1 MLGNQ
6 DNLGRGPDLPDRRR
20 QARIQLQ
27 SLAYLQLDSEN
38 AGVILNIS
46 EGGLAFQTVEII
58 TGLVF
63 PSMRFRLPKSNKWL
77 EVSGKLVWEGKSR
90 TEAGIQF
97 IDLNEDV
104 QQQIR
109 SWTQAA
115 TLHPDQSKEPGR
127 FKIVWEA
134 EGVASA
140 EEDSSTQTDL
150 PSDLP
155 SDLDSMFPSEQAL
168 PAAPALRH
176 KPIVDDPNRVP
187 STGVQP
193 KITDKSSSPLHAY
206 DLPIVPPV
214 DGVERVTKQNANMRG
229 PLNPPSFAGMGSAAA
244 DATVALNPARNP
256 ARNIAGNVDRTVDRN
271 LDALQSKVWPVR
283 AAPRQAI
290 PAPPRIT
297 PGESE
302 LQRSPSA
309 SRPLDPLAGKAF
321 YEELMASHS
330 ATINAHNLRA
340 AWLPPES
347 PGTKVASPEAASRG
361 IEFTAFGYQPAA
373 FEEPTGKGWFIVAA
387 VLLALLLFGVVMAV
401 GPANIR
407 SLLLRQAPADTTDV
421 SSPPPPAAAL
431 EETAPQ
437 SRAPKGSSAGSAPT
451 TVSRPDT
458 TPKESPSEAAKDE
471 KDQQPTSAASQD
483 SVGTSQTAGERS
495 ETPEETEARV
505 RQFQLEH
512 SGRSPFV
519 PPSNDNAAILHQQRT
534 APPQPSPT
542 SNPAPPRSETL
553 DAYAPIPA
561 VPAKSVAAPGTVAIS
576 SHFQSISGQE
586 SQPGDSLQVGQL
598 VSFSQPNYPVEA
610 ERAHVEGTVMLRVL
624 VNQAGTVESVRV
636 VSGPPLLVP
645 YAVNS
650 VRQWRYSQTILNGR
664 AVGSAED
671 VAVAFRLGNSAASPR

>member
-1 MLGNQ
+1 MSMLGNHE
-6 DNLGRGPDLPDRRR
+6 NLGRGPDLPDRRKHT
-20 QARIQLQ
+20 RIQLQ

-38 AGVILNIS
+38 AGVIINIS
-46 EGGLAFQTVEII
+46 EGGLAFQTAEII

-63 PSMRFRLPKSNKWL
+63 PRMRFWLPKSNKWL

-109 SWTQAA
+109 SWTQEA
-115 TLHPDQSKEPGR
+115 TLHPNQSREPGR

-140 EEDSSTQTDL
+140 EEDSSTKT
-150 PSDLP
+150 DLP

-176 KPIVDDPNRVP
+176 KPTVDDPNRVP
-187 STGVQP
+187 STGAQP
-193 KITDKSSSPLHAY
+193 KITDKPSSPLHAY

-229 PLNPPSFAGMGSAAA
+229 PLNSLSFAGTESAAA
-244 DATVALNPARNP
+244 DATVPRNP
-256 ARNIAGNVDRTVDRN
+256 ARNVAGNVDRKVDPN
-271 LDALQSKVWPVR
+271 LHELQSKGSPVR
-283 AAPRQAI
+283 ATPRQEI
-290 PAPPRIT
+290 PAPSRIT
-297 PGESE
+297 PGESG

-309 SRPLDPLAGKAF
+309 SRPADPLAGRAF

-340 AWLPPES
+340 AWLSGES
-347 PGTKVASPEAASRG
+347 PGRKVASSEAASRG
-361 IEFTAFGYQPAA
+361 IEFTGFGYQPAA

-387 VLLALLLFGVVMAV
+387 VLMCLLLFGVVMAV

-421 SSPPPPAAAL
+421 SGPPPPAAAL

-437 SRAPKGSSAGSAPT
+437 SHPPKSSSASSAPT
-451 TVSRPDT
+451 AIPRPDT
-458 TPKESPSEAAKDE
+458 MPKDVPTDAANQE
-471 KDQQPTSAASQD
+471 RGQQQTSAASQD

-512 SGRSPFV
+512 SGRSPFM
-519 PPSNDNAAILHQQRT
+519 PPSNDNAAILGQPRT
-534 APPQPSPT
+534 ATPQPSPA
-542 SNPAPPRSETL
+542 SNPAPPRSERTS
-553 DAYAPIPA
+553 DTYAPIPA
-561 VPAKSVAAPGTVAIS
+561 VPAKSFAAPGTVAIS

-586 SQPGDSLQVGQL
+586 SQPGDSLRVGQL
-598 VSFSQPNYPVEA
+598 ASFSQPSYPVEA
-610 ERAHVEGTVMLRVL
+610 VRAHVEGTVMLRVL
-624 VNQAGTVESVRV
+624 VNQAGTVENVRV

-650 VRQWRYSQTILNGR
+650 VRQWRYSQTLLNGR

>member
-6 DNLGRGPDLPDRRR
+6 ENLDRGPNLPDRRR
-20 QARIQLQ
+20 QPRIRLQ

-38 AGVILNIS
+38 AGVIVNIS
-46 EGGLAFQTVEII
+46 EGGFAFQTAEII

-63 PSMRFRLPKSNKWL
+63 PRMRFRLPKSNKWL
-77 EVSGKLVWEGKSR
+77 EVSGKLIWEGGSR
-90 TEAGIQF
+90 TEAGVQF
-97 IDLNEDV
+97 IDLSEDA

-109 SWTQAA
+109 SWTDAA
-115 TLHPDQSKEPGR
+115 TLHPDQSREPGR

-134 EGVASA
+134 EGLPSA
-140 EEDSSTQTDL
+140 EEDSSTKTDL

-168 PAAPALRH
+168 PAAPALRQ
-176 KPIVDDPNRVP
+176 KPTVDDPNRVL
-187 STGVQP
+187 STGAQP
-193 KITDKSSSPLHAY
+193 KITDKPSSPLEAY

-214 DGVERVTKQNANMRG
+214 GGVERVTKQNANMQG
-229 PLNPPSFAGMGSAAA
+229 PSNSLSLAGTQSAAA
-244 DATVALNPARNP
+244 DATVTRSPARNL
-256 ARNIAGNVDRTVDRN
+256 ARNIDGNVDRKVDRS
-271 LDALQSKVWPVR
+271 LEALQSKVAPVR

-302 LQRSPSA
+302 LRVSPSA
-309 SRPLDPLAGKAF
+309 SRPVDPLAGRAF

-347 PGTKVASPEAASRG
+347 PGREAASSEAASRG

-373 FEEPTGKGWFIVAA
+373 FEEPTGKGWLIVAA
-387 VLLALLLFGVVMAV
+387 VLLGMLLFGVVMAV

-407 SLLLRQAPADTTDV
+407 SLLLRHAPADTTDV
-421 SSPPPPAAAL
+421 SGPPPPAAAL

-437 SRAPKGSSAGSAPT
+437 SHPPKSSSASSAPA
-451 TVSRPDT
+451 TVPLPDT
-458 TPKESPSEAAKDE
+458 TPKESPPGAAKDE
-471 KDQQPTSAASQD
+471 REQQLNAAASQD
-483 SVGTSQTAGERS
+483 SVGTSQTASERS
-495 ETPEETEARV
+495 ETPEETEAKIR
-505 RQFQLEH
+505 RFQLEH

-519 PPSNDNAAILHQQRT
+519 PPSNDDAATLRQQRT
-534 APPQPSPT
+534 VAPPA
-542 SNPAPPRSETL
+542 SNPAPPRSERTM
-553 DAYAPIPA
+553 DAYAPIPP
-561 VPAKSVAAPGTVAIS
+561 VPAKSFAAPGTVAIS

-598 VSFSQPNYPVEA
+598 ASFSQPNYPVEA
-610 ERAHVEGTVMLRVL
+610 VRAHVEGMVMLRVL

-650 VRQWRYSQTILNGR
+650 VRQWRYSKTILNGR
-664 AVGSAED
+664 AVGSVED
-671 VAVAFRLGNSAASPR
+671 VAVAFRLGNSAASPQ